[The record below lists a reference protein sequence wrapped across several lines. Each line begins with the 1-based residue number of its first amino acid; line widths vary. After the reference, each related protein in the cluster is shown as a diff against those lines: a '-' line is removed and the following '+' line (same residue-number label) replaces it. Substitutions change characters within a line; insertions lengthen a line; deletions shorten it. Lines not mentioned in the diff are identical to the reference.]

1 MSEAETDPATAA
13 RWLVRSLDRAA
24 LATAT
29 AAGAWPYA
37 SLVIVACDH
46 RARPL
51 LLISQLAEHTQNL
64 ATDGRASLLFDGT
77 AGLVSPLTGSRVTVL
92 GTLVKCDDGRM
103 LARFIARHPDA
114 ADYAGFADFSLYR
127 MAVTR
132 AHLVA
137 GFGAIHWIAA
147 EDLLF
152 DDGDF
157 GALAVAEAD
166 IVEHM
171 NADHAAAVAG
181 YANRLAKR
189 RGRGWILTGI
199 DPEGCDLRRR
209 GDVARLEFECP
220 VGDAAEARAALVA
233 LAKPARAADK
243 SGK

>member
-1 MSEAETDPATAA
+1 MPETDPAITA
-13 RWLVRSLDRAA
+13 RRLVRGLDRAA
-24 LATAT
+24 LAT

-64 ATDGRASLLFDGT
+64 AADGRASLLFDGT
-77 AGLVSPLTGSRVTVL
+77 AGLVSPLTGARVTVL
-92 GTLVKCDDGRM
+92 GSLFKCDDGRN

-114 ADYAGFADFSLYR
+114 ADYTGFADFSLYR
-127 MAVTR
+127 MEVTR

-137 GFGAIHWIAA
+137 GFGAIHWITAA
-147 EDLLF
+147 DLLF
-152 DDGDF
+152 DDGKTE
-157 GALAVAEAD
+157 ALAATEAD

-171 NADHAAAVAG
+171 NADHADAVAG

-189 RGRGWILTGI
+189 RGRGWFLTGV

-209 GDVARLEFECP
+209 GDVARLEFDSE
-220 VGDAAEARAALVA
+220 VGDAGEARAALVA
-233 LAKPARAADK
+233 LAKRARAADNTK
-243 SGK
+243 GR